1 MNFERWVRAHRR
13 SILFTVGVLTVA
25 GLASA
30 FQTPV
35 ALFPH
40 IQFPRVVASLEAG
53 DRPAEEMMAL
63 VTAPIEQVLRA
74 VPAARSVRSV
84 TSRGSAE
91 ISVTFDWGTD
101 MTIATLQVDAALA
114 KTLPELPPGARAD
127 AKRMDPTVFPVIA
140 YSLVSSL
147 RSDADLY
154 NLAFYGIRPLLA
166 RISGV
171 ARVAVLGGAPEE
183 IQVFVD
189 PSQLERFGLSIDDVA
204 NSLRAANV
212 VVAAGPLEDRYKQYL
227 VLTDSRYRTIDEIGE
242 TTVRTGAEGFVRVAD
257 VASVVRSSVPSR
269 TRVTADGRT
278 AVLFQVYQ
286 QPGANTVQI
295 ARDVRNAL
303 SGAGNLVPGDVHL
316 SSWYDQSD
324 LITASVSSVRDSVL
338 IGIVLA
344 ALVLLAFLRDLRI
357 TLIAVIV
364 VPAVLAATMLMISV
378 SGMGFNLMTLGG
390 MAAAVGLVIDDAI
403 VVVEHIVRRISE
415 AKTRGAEA
423 RLDRALAAAREFS
436 TPLVGSSLSTIV
448 IFVPLAFLGGV
459 TGAFFKAL
467 SLTMASALII
477 SFLVA
482 WLAVPVLA
490 GWLLQR
496 GESTVVEGRLTIR
509 LHSWYERLIG
519 RLMRRPVLV
528 LLGLGPLLL
537 LGYAGYRRTGSGF
550 MPASDE
556 GGFILD
562 YRAPAGTSLTETD
575 RLLRQAEDVL
585 RTTPE
590 VQTYSRRT
598 GLQLGGGITEANEG
612 DFFVRLI
619 PPPRRP
625 IDAVIDD
632 VRRRIETT
640 VPGLSVEM
648 AQLMEDLIGDL
659 TAVPQ
664 PIEVKVFSESAAVL
678 DSLGPLVASIIDSIP
693 GVVDVRDGVKFAG
706 DALIVRIDR
715 ERAALEGVNPDAVAR
730 RLLGF
735 IGGTVT
741 TTIQSGERVV
751 GVRVWIPRTARG
763 RIDDVGKLM
772 LSAPDGHRFRASRI
786 ASVETVSG
794 QPQITRDDLKRMV
807 AVTGRISGRDL
818 GSTIRDVT
826 ARLNRPGVIPNGVSY
841 ELGGTYEQQRIAFK
855 GLLSVFVAALVL
867 VFLLLLVMYER
878 FLVAGAMLLTTML
891 AIPAVMFGLWVTHT
905 ELNIASMMGLTMV
918 VGIVTEV
925 SIFYFSEL
933 RELGVDSKGSL
944 QYLAAGKNRARPIA
958 MTTVAA
964 MLALLPLALG
974 IGQGSGMLQPLAI
987 SIIAGLFA
995 QMPLVLVALPVF
1007 FSVLHRPRGRVEGP
1021 HEEIESPA

>member
-1 MNFERWVRAHRR
+1 MSFERWVGAHRR
-13 SILFTVGVLTVA
+13 SILFAVGVLTAA

-35 ALFPH
+35 ALFPG
-40 IQFPRVVASLEAG
+40 IQFPRVVVSLDAG

-63 VTAPIEQVLRA
+63 VTAPVEQLLRA
-74 VPAARSVRSV
+74 LPAARTVRSV

-101 MTIATLQVDAALA
+101 MTLASLQVDAVLA
-114 KTLPELPPGARAD
+114 KSTPLLPPGTRAD

-140 YSLVSSL
+140 YSLRSSL
-147 RSDADLY
+147 RSNVDLY
-154 NLAFYGIRPLLA
+154 NLAQYGVRPLLA
-166 RISGV
+166 RIAGV
-171 ARVAVLGGAPEE
+171 ASVAVLGGAPEE

-189 PSQLERFGLSIDDVA
+189 PAQLERFGLAIDDVA
-204 NSLRAANV
+204 NALRAANV
-212 VVAAGPLEDRYKQYL
+212 VVAAGPLEAGYQQFL
-227 VLTDSRYRTIDEIGE
+227 VLTDSRFRTIEELGE
-242 TTVRTGAEGFVRVAD
+242 TIVRAGTKGFVRVAD
-257 VASVVRSSVPSR
+257 VASVVRAAVPSR
-269 TRVTADGRT
+269 TRVTADGRP

-303 SGAGNLVPGDVHL
+303 LGAHNLLPSDVQL
-316 SSWYDQSD
+316 SNWYDQSD
-324 LITASVSSVRDSVL
+324 LIAASVNSVRDSVL

-364 VPAVLAATMLMISV
+364 VPAVLAATMLVIFV
-378 SGMGFNLMTLGG
+378 AGMGFNLMTLGG

-403 VVVEHIVRRISE
+403 VVVEHIVRRIAETKSL
-415 AKTRGAEA
+415 GAEA
-423 RLDRALAAAREFS
+423 RRDRALASAREFS

-448 IFVPLAFLGGV
+448 IFAPLAYLSGV

-496 GESTVVEGRLTIR
+496 DESPVVAGRLTAT
-509 LHSWYERLIG
+509 LHSWYERL
-519 RLMRRPVLV
+519 MRRLIARPLLV
-528 LLGLGPLLL
+528 LLGLAPLLL
-537 LGYAGYRRTGSGF
+537 LGYVGYRQTGSGF
-550 MPASDE
+550 MPGTDE
-556 GGFILD
+556 GGFIMD
-562 YRAPAGTSLTETD
+562 YRAPAGTSLSETN
-575 RLLRQAEDVL
+575 RLLLQAEAVL
-585 RTTPE
+585 RSTHE

-598 GLQLGGGITEANEG
+598 GLQLGGGITEVNEG

-625 IDAVIDD
+625 IDAVIDE
-632 VRRRIETT
+632 VRQRIEAT
-640 VPGLSVEM
+640 VPGLSIEM

-664 PIEVKVFSESAAVL
+664 PIEVKVFSESSAML
-678 DSLGPLVASIIDSIP
+678 DSLGPVVASIIDSIP
-693 GVVDVRDGVKFAG
+693 GVVDVRSGVMFAG
-706 DALIVRIDR
+706 DALIVHIDR
-715 ERAALEGVNPDAVAR
+715 ERAALEGVDPDAVAQR
-730 RLLGF
+730 MLGF
-735 IGGTVT
+735 IGGSVT
-741 TTIQSGERVV
+741 TTIQRGERVV
-751 GVRVWIPRTARG
+751 GVRVWIPQTARS
-763 RIDDVGKLM
+763 RVDDVAKLM

-786 ASVETVSG
+786 ARVEKVSG

-818 GSTIRDVT
+818 GSTIKDVT
-826 ARLNRPGVIPNGVSY
+826 ARLDRPGVIPTGVSY
-841 ELGGTYEQQRIAFK
+841 ELGGTYEQQRIAFR
-855 GLLSVFVAALVL
+855 GLVTVFVAALVL

-878 FLVAGAMLLTTML
+878 FRVAGAMLVTTIL
-891 AIPAVMFGLWVTHT
+891 AIPAVMLGLWVTGT
-905 ELNIASMMGLTMV
+905 ELNISSMMGLTMV

-925 SIFYFSEL
+925 SIFYFTEI
-933 RELGVDSKGSL
+933 RELDVDENGSL
-944 QYLAAGKNRARPIA
+944 QYVAAGANRARPIA

-964 MLALLPLALG
+964 MLALVPLALG

-987 SIIAGLFA
+987 SIIAGLLA
-995 QMPLVLVALPVF
+995 QMPLVLVVLPVF
-1007 FSVLHRPRGRVEGP
+1007 VSVLTVDARRLH
-1021 HEEIESPA
+1021 HSPDDR